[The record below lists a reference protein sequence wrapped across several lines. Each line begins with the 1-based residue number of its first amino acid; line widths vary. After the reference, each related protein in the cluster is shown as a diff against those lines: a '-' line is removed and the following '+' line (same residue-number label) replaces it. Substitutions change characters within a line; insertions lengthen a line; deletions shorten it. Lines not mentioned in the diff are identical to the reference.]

1 MKSVGLTVTVLVLFS
16 NLLPGCAL
24 PTFRNYD
31 ASAFS
36 DEQAAVLRND
46 VWWGGCAGCVQRI
59 SKPDTTVVYSKE
71 RDGRMTAFRLVPG
84 AYRVRYAYR
93 HPRYCHGRT
102 YGVADRTDT
111 IDLQSGHV
119 YQVRLERNEW
129 VARCGATRRSLS
141 DPRLWIEDHTTD
153 QVVAGD
159 RAFKW

>member
-1 MKSVGLTVTVLVLFS
+1 MSGR
-16 NLLPGCAL
+16 AL
-24 PTFRNYD
+24 PEANDDGQD
-31 ASAFS
+31 AGFVQLLGEEDGSE
-36 DEQAAVLRND
+36 DENPRLGPENP
-46 VWWGGCAGCVQRI
+46 GG
-59 SKPDTTVVYSKE
+59 K
-71 RDGRMTAFRLVPG
+71 GRCG
-84 AYRVRYAYR
+84 YAYR